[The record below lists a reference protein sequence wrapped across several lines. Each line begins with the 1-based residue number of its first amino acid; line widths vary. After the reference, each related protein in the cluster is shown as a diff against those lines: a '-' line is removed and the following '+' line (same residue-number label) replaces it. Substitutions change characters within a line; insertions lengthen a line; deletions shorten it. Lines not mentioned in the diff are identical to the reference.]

1 MSPKA
6 AFFSVESSRGKK
18 VIAKLMEEFNGFIIS
33 DRYAAYNYFESS
45 KRQICWAHLKRDFTK
60 LSEKQEELIALIGKA
75 LLECQANLFE
85 LWHQYK
91 LENFS
96 RNELIRKLD
105 LFEIK

>member
-45 KRQICWAHLKRDFTK
+45 KRQICWAHLKRT
-60 LSEKQEELIALIGKA
+60 LPS
-75 LLECQANLFE
+75 
-85 LWHQYK
+85 YR
-91 LENFS
+91 
-96 RNELIRKLD
+96 RNKRSSLP
-105 LFEIK
+105 